1 MLSLSQTQIMSPR
14 DRQITKLITQFYDKP
29 IAKVSLELFFSIV
42 AVILFALFAIRP
54 TLITMSDLIKEIDD
68 KRALSVKLTQKI
80 ASLNSVQPQYTTA
93 QDQIAILDEAIPSA
107 PQFEQ
112 ALTIIEKLASDRQLV
127 IRSLEV
133 KDVPKE
139 TTDPNASA
147 DSAAP
152 APTSTDSGKMTRIS
166 RPISVTVM
174 GTYPAVRQ
182 FVQDILNTRR
192 AMIISSI
199 VFNVADEKGVKRL
212 LATIT
217 IDMQYFGEESK

>member
-1 MLSLSQTQIMSPR
+1 MSPR